1 MYLVD
6 MHACRCMIDFAKCIS
21 LFGRGLKH
29 KLYFTAVIQKI
40 NKYFI
45 IFSLI
50 LKQKKKKTQNTN
62 WSGS

>member
-40 NKYFI
+40 NKYSI

-50 LKQKKKKTQNTN
+50 
-62 WSGS
+62 